1 MRHLAGLLICL
12 CALAAAADE
21 VRTWTKSQGDTIK
34 AQFIRE
40 VDGDVVFLRD
50 GKLITIPFDQ
60 LSEGD
65 QKLIREL
72 EKDKKIEDTPVP
84 LGVPAPKV
92 ELPQTDA
99 PPLKPDRTT
108 EQRPN
113 LIKPRVPAE
122 MRVWRDIQGNQEYGK
137 FVRIHDGKV
146 ILARTSGRVFD
157 MQYNLLSRED
167 QLYVRG
173 LLTARGE
180 AHLCP
185 PLSDDNPEVAPNGLV
200 AAAKTER

>member
-1 MRHLAGLLICL
+1 MRCLAGLLVCL

-21 VRTWTKSQGDTIK
+21 VRTWTKVQGDTIK

-50 GKLITIPFDQ
+50 GKLVTIPFDQ

-84 LGVPAPKV
+84 LGAPAPKT
-92 ELPQTDA
+92 ES
-99 PPLKPDRTT
+99 PPPEEPAAKTDRTID
-108 EQRPN
+108 QRPN
-113 LIKPRVPAE
+113 LIKPRGVVAE
-122 MRVWRDIQGNQEYGK
+122 MRVWRDLRGKQTNGK
-137 FVRIHDGKV
+137 FVRIHDGNV
-146 ILARTSGRVFD
+146 ILARTSGRVFE
-157 MQYNLLSRED
+157 MPYKLLSRED
-167 QLYVRG
+167 QLYVRS

-185 PLSDDNPEVAPNGLV
+185 PLSDDNPEAPN
-200 AAAKTER
+200 